1 MNPSTFYIMFF
12 IVLILTYHV
21 IHNDIEKQFS
31 LTYFG
36 YDNVKRPLRD
46 SNIMYTYR
54 DLGMP
59 SGHAEISTIISCI
72 LYYYKFIS
80 LWLCILLIF
89 IFSIQR
95 IIADR
100 HTLNQVIVGIMCGLV
115 YSYIYISNNLSLLSL
130 GFVVLIGILLV
141 SSIIYKIEEKKEN
154 ASDNLDTNKS
164 IISYWYE
171 ITQQ

>member
-1 MNPSTFYIMFF
+1 MNLPTYYIIFF
-12 IVLILTYHV
+12 LIIVFTYHLV
-21 IHNDIEKQFS
+21 QNNIEKQFS

-36 YDNVKRPLRD
+36 FDNVKRPLSD
-46 SNIMYTYR
+46 SNMYTFR

-59 SGHAEISTIISCI
+59 SGHAEIATIISCI

-89 IFSIQR
+89 IFSMQR
-95 IIADR
+95 VVANR
-100 HTLNQVIVGIMCGLV
+100 HTVFQVIVGIICGLI

-130 GFVVLIGILLV
+130 GFVVLISLLLF

-154 ASDNLDTNKS
+154 ASNNLDNDKS
-164 IISYWYE
+164 IVSYLYE
-171 ITQQ
+171 TIH

>member
-1 MNPSTFYIMFF
+1 MKQPTYYIIFF
-12 IVLILTYHV
+12 LVIIFTYHLV
-21 IHNDIEKQFS
+21 QNNIEKQFS

-36 YDNVKRPLRD
+36 FDNVKRPLSD
-46 SNIMYTYR
+46 SNMYTFR

-59 SGHAEISTIISCI
+59 SGHAEIATIISCI

-89 IFSIQR
+89 IFSLQR
-95 IIADR
+95 VIANR
-100 HTLNQVIVGIMCGLV
+100 HTVFQVIIGIMCGLI

-130 GFVVLIGILLV
+130 GFVVLISLLLF

-154 ASDNLDTNKS
+154 ASNNLDNDKS
-164 IISYWYE
+164 IISYLYE
-171 ITQQ
+171 TIH

>member
-1 MNPSTFYIMFF
+1 MRHPTYYIIFF
-12 IVLILTYHV
+12 LVVIFTYHLV
-21 IHNDIEKQFS
+21 QNNIEKQFS

-36 YDNVKRPLRD
+36 FDNVKRPLSD
-46 SNIMYTYR
+46 GNMYTFR

-59 SGHAEISTIISCI
+59 SGHAEIATIISCI

-89 IFSIQR
+89 IFSLQR
-95 IIADR
+95 VIANR
-100 HTLNQVIVGIMCGLV
+100 HTVFQVIVGIMCGLI

-130 GFVVLIGILLV
+130 GIVLLIGLLLF

-154 ASDNLDTNKS
+154 ASNNLDNDKS
-164 IISYWYE
+164 IVSYLYE
-171 ITQQ
+171 IIH

>member
-1 MNPSTFYIMFF
+1 MNLPTYYIIFF
-12 IVLILTYHV
+12 LIIVFTYHLV
-21 IHNDIEKQFS
+21 QNNIEKQFS

-36 YDNVKRPLRD
+36 FDNVKRPLSD
-46 SNIMYTYR
+46 SNMYTFR

-59 SGHAEISTIISCI
+59 SGHAEIATIISCI

-89 IFSIQR
+89 IFSMQR
-95 IIADR
+95 IIANR
-100 HTLNQVIVGIMCGLV
+100 HTVFQVIVGIICGLI

-130 GFVVLIGILLV
+130 GFVVLISLLLF

-154 ASDNLDTNKS
+154 ASNNLDNDKS
-164 IISYWYE
+164 IVSYLYE
-171 ITQQ
+171 TIH

>member
-1 MNPSTFYIMFF
+1 MNLPTYYIIFF
-12 IVLILTYHV
+12 LIIVFTYHLV
-21 IHNDIEKQFS
+21 QNNIEKQFS

-36 YDNVKRPLRD
+36 FDNVKRPLSD
-46 SNIMYTYR
+46 SNMYTFR

-59 SGHAEISTIISCI
+59 SGHAEIATIISCI

-89 IFSIQR
+89 IFSMQR
-95 IIADR
+95 VIANR
-100 HTLNQVIVGIMCGLV
+100 HTVFQVIVGIICGLI

-130 GFVVLIGILLV
+130 GFVVLISLLLF

-154 ASDNLDTNKS
+154 ASNNLDNDKS
-164 IISYWYE
+164 IVSYLYE
-171 ITQQ
+171 TIH

>member
-1 MNPSTFYIMFF
+1 MNLPTYYIIFF
-12 IVLILTYHV
+12 LVIIFTYHLFQ
-21 IHNDIEKQFS
+21 NNIEKQFS

-36 YDNVKRPLRD
+36 FDNVKRPLSD
-46 SNIMYTYR
+46 GNMYTYR

-59 SGHAEISTIISCI
+59 SGHAEIATIISCI

-89 IFSIQR
+89 IFSLQR
-95 IIADR
+95 VIANR
-100 HTLNQVIVGIMCGLV
+100 HTVTQVIVGIMCGLI

-130 GFVVLIGILLV
+130 GIVLLIGLLLF

-154 ASDNLDTNKS
+154 ASNNLDSDKS
-164 IISYWYE
+164 IVSYLYE
-171 ITQQ
+171 IIH

>member
-1 MNPSTFYIMFF
+1 MKRTNYYILIFVAIIISYHYF
-12 IVLILTYHV
+12 IQKK
-21 IHNDIEKQFS
+21 IEKQFS

-36 YDNVKRPLRD
+36 YDNIKRPL
-46 SNIMYTYR
+46 SNDNMYTFR

-59 SGHAEISTIISCI
+59 SGHAEIATILSCI

-95 IIADR
+95 IIANK
-100 HTLNQVIVGIMCGLV
+100 HTVNQVIIGIMCGLM
-115 YSYIYISNNLSLLSL
+115 YSYIYISNNLSILSFGIVILVGLLL
-130 GFVVLIGILLV
+130 F

-154 ASDNLDTNKS
+154 ASNNLDNDKS
-164 IISYWYE
+164 IVSYLYE
-171 ITQQ
+171 IIH

>member
-1 MNPSTFYIMFF
+1 MNLPTYYIIFF
-12 IVLILTYHV
+12 LIIVFTYHLV
-21 IHNDIEKQFS
+21 QNNIEKQFS

-36 YDNVKRPLRD
+36 FDNIKRPLSD
-46 SNIMYTYR
+46 DNMYTFR

-59 SGHAEISTIISCI
+59 SGHAEIATIISCI

-89 IFSIQR
+89 IFSMQR
-95 IIADR
+95 VIANR
-100 HTLNQVIVGIMCGLV
+100 HTVFQVIVGIICGLI

-130 GFVVLIGILLV
+130 GFVVLISLLLF

-154 ASDNLDTNKS
+154 ASNNLDNDKS
-164 IISYWYE
+164 IVSYLYE
-171 ITQQ
+171 TIH

>member
-1 MNPSTFYIMFF
+1 MNLPTYYIIFF
-12 IVLILTYHV
+12 LIIVFSYHLV
-21 IHNDIEKQFS
+21 QNNIEKQFS

-36 YDNVKRPLRD
+36 FDNVKRPLSD
-46 SNIMYTYR
+46 SNMYTFR

-59 SGHAEISTIISCI
+59 SGHAEIATIISCI

-89 IFSIQR
+89 IFSMQR
-95 IIADR
+95 IIANR
-100 HTLNQVIVGIMCGLV
+100 HTVFQVIVGIICGLI

-130 GFVVLIGILLV
+130 GFVVLISLLLF

-154 ASDNLDTNKS
+154 ASNNLDNDKS
-164 IISYWYE
+164 IVSYLYE
-171 ITQQ
+171 TIH

>member
-1 MNPSTFYIMFF
+1 MKHTTFYIMFF
-12 IVLILTYHV
+12 LVVVFTYHI
-21 IHNDIEKQFS
+21 IHNNIEKQFS

-36 YDNVKRPLRD
+36 YDNIKRPLSD
-46 SNIMYTYR
+46 SNMYTYR

-72 LYYYKFIS
+72 LYHYKFIS

-100 HTLNQVIVGIMCGLV
+100 HLLNQVIVGIMCGLI
-115 YSYIYISNNLSLLSL
+115 YSYIYISNNLSFLSL
-130 GFVVLIGILLV
+130 GIVMLIGLLLILLN
-141 SSIIYKIEEKKEN
+141 IYKIEKKKEN
-154 ASDNLDTNKS
+154 ASNNLDADKS
-164 IISYWYE
+164 IVSYLYE
-171 ITQQ
+171 IIH